1 MFRTNTHPQISQIAT
16 DQEGTY
22 FRSSPRPLRNLRDLC
37 GKKLTNSISSTTLR
51 RVGLAVLALGCA
63 LAAGSSTFSA
73 EPKPDSKSQP
83 LAGTEPLMME
93 GDIASHL
100 VAGVDKFLL
109 RKIDESVAKRE
120 RHWKRDFSSAEAY
133 DKSIEPNR
141 RRLADILGIRDAR
154 VKFDAPELVATTKQS
169 ALVGKGENYEIYAIR
184 WPVLEDP
191 DPNRSDVIVYGE
203 GLLCVPTGDKKPIAD
218 VIAIPDADQTPE
230 QIVGIEDGVAPS
242 SQFARRLA
250 ECGFRVVIPVLIS
263 RDSTPRNGR
272 ATLTNRE
279 YLYRGGFEVG
289 RHLIG
294 YEVQKTLACVD
305 WLSSDW
311 RATAAAELKKDG
323 DADSDATPEA
333 KQQREFDRGPP
344 IGVLGNGEGGVIAL
358 YASALDTRIRLTTV
372 SAAFGI
378 RNSTWKQPIDRN
390 VFGLLTEFGDAELLA
405 MLAPRGF
412 MFDDAN
418 FELRKFG
425 SGGGAP
431 GEIGLP
437 DQYHAVAEFNRA
449 QKTMLPMSIT
459 REAEGLKEWGGGY
472 SVAHGMDTDNP
483 DMPKVFI
490 RKTLFNSM
498 ISDGGIARRLTGATA
513 KFDFS
518 DSGKLPKRVRQ
529 IEKANSRQSR
539 QIAEID
545 RHTQLVLRES
555 PFVRDQYMKK
565 LYDAA
570 NTKDLAAYEKV
581 ADEYREKFYND
592 VIGKFDD
599 PLLPAKPRTRKAYDN
614 EKWTGYEV
622 VLDVFPDV
630 IAYGVLLVPKDLKEG
645 ERRPVVV
652 CQHGLEGRPKHVIEG
667 NHDAYHDYAAKL
679 CERGFITFAPQNC
692 YIFEDRFR
700 SLQRK
705 ANPLGKTLFSVIVPQ
720 HQQIT
725 DWLKTLPMV
734 DGERIGFYGLS
745 YGGKSAMRIPPLV
758 KNYCLSICSADFNE
772 WVDKNASTRNPHS
785 YVWSGEYEIF
795 EWDLGS
801 TFNYAEMAA
810 LIAPRPFMVERG
822 HFDGVASDETVAHE
836 FAKVRHHY
844 AARMGI
850 GDRCEIEW
858 FVGPHTINGKGTF
871 EFLHKHLKWPEK

>member
-1 MFRTNTHPQISQIAT
+1 MLAF
-16 DQEGTY
+16 
-22 FRSSPRPLRNLRDLC
+22 LRARGFVLSVFFL
-37 GKKLTNSISSTTLR
+37 
-51 RVGLAVLALGCA
+51 VGLLCAALPMHA
-63 LAAGSSTFSA
+63 PAAEDA
-73 EPKPDSKSQP
+73 KVERH
-83 LAGTEPLMME
+83 AGTELAATAPLTME
-93 GDIASHL
+93 GDIASQL
-100 VAGVDKFLL
+100 VDGVDKFLL
-109 RKIDESVAKRE
+109 RKIDESVGKRE

-133 DKSIEPNR
+133 NKSIEPNR
-141 RRLADILGIRDAR
+141 KRLADILGIRDER

-203 GLLCVPTGDKKPIAD
+203 GLLCLPAGDKKPIAD

-230 QIVGIEDGVAPS
+230 QIVGLAEGVLPE

-250 ECGFRVVIPVLIS
+250 EAGCRVVIPVLIS
-263 RDSTPRNGR
+263 RELKQRNGR

-294 YEVQKTLACVD
+294 YEVQKVLATVD
-305 WLSSDW
+305 WFERNHL
-311 RATAAAELKKDG
+311 ATGENTGGSAASTETDAKPRIGVIGYGEGAMVALFAAALDSRVRSTFVAGLPG
-323 DADSDATPEA
+323 DISDTW
-333 KQQREFDRGPP
+333 RG
-344 IGVLGNGEGGVIAL
+344 
-358 YASALDTRIRLTTV
+358 
-372 SAAFGI
+372 
-378 RNSTWKQPIDRN
+378 PIDRN
-390 VFGLLTEFGDAELLA
+390 VFGIRGHFAATDILA
-405 MLAPRGF
+405 LVAPRALF
-412 MFDDAN
+412 FD
-418 FELRKFG
+418 FVSGPLLELPAT
-425 SGGGAP
+425 GGAP
-431 GEIGLP
+431 AVLDTSTYEIESLNPSYGHIKDALAKHGVVWNCLVKISTESSPLDFDEELLGKFGDVLDVVLP
-437 DQYHAVAEFNRA
+437 TVSTTTQNWIAV
-449 QKTMLPMSIT
+449 KS
-459 REAEGLKEWGGGY
+459 
-472 SVAHGMDTDNP
+472 DT
-483 DMPKVFI
+483 
-490 RKTLFNSM
+490 TH
-498 ISDGGIARRLTGATA
+498 
-513 KFDFS
+513 
-518 DSGKLPKRVRQ
+518 
-529 IEKANSRQSR
+529 RQSR

-555 PFVRDQYMKK
+555 PYVRERYMKR

-581 ADEYREKFYND
+581 ADEYRETFYDD
-592 VIGKFDD
+592 VIGRFDD
-599 PLLPAKPRTRKAYDN
+599 VLLPANPRSRKAYDKK
-614 EKWTGYEV
+614 KWTGYEV

-630 IAYGVLLVPKDLKEG
+630 IAYGVLLVPKDMKPG
-645 ERRPVVV
+645 EKRPVVV
-652 CQHGLEGRPKHVIEG
+652 CQHGLEGRPQHLIEG
-667 NHDAYHDYAAKL
+667 DHAAYHDFAAKL
-679 CERGFITFAPQNC
+679 CERGFITFAPQNL
-692 YIFEDRFR
+692 YIFGDRFR

-772 WVDKNASTRNPHS
+772 WVDKNASTRSPHS
-785 YVWSGEYEIF
+785 YVWTGEYEIF
-795 EWDLGS
+795 EWDLAS

-822 HFDGVASDETVAHE
+822 HFDSVASDETVAYE

-844 AARMGI
+844 AARLGL

-871 EFLHKHLKWPEK
+871 AFLHKHLKWPERE

>member
-1 MFRTNTHPQISQIAT
+1 MPTR
-16 DQEGTY
+16 
-22 FRSSPRPLRNLRDLC
+22 
-37 GKKLTNSISSTTLR
+37 
-51 RVGLAVLALGCA
+51 
-63 LAAGSSTFSA
+63 STFA
-73 EPKPDSKSQP
+73 DEPKPEP
-83 LAGTEPLMME
+83 LAGTEPLVME
-93 GDIASHL
+93 GDIASQL
-100 VAGVDKFLL
+100 VDGVDKFLL
-109 RKIDESVAKRE
+109 RKIDESVEKRE

-133 DKSIEPNR
+133 NKSIEPNR
-141 RRLADILGIRDAR
+141 KRLADILGIRDAR
-154 VKFDAPELVATTKQS
+154 VPFDAPELVATTKQS

-184 WPVLEDP
+184 WPVLADP

-230 QIVGIEDGVAPS
+230 QIVGLAEGVPPE

-250 ECGFRVVIPVLIS
+250 KAGCRVVIPTLIS
-263 RDSTPRNGR
+263 RELKQRNGR

-294 YEVQKTLACVD
+294 YEVQKVLALVD
-305 WLSSDW
+305 WFERDHL
-311 RATAAAELKKDG
+311 AAGENTGGNAASTKKE
-323 DADSDATPEA
+323 PEP
-333 KQQREFDRGPP
+333 R
-344 IGVLGNGEGGVIAL
+344 IGVIGYGEGGMIAL
-358 YASALDTRIRLTTV
+358 YSTALDTRINATCV
-372 SAAFGI
+372 SGFVGEV
-378 RNSTWKQPIDRN
+378 RELRFWRQPIDRN
-390 VFGLLTEFGDAELLA
+390 VFDFFVQFTDQDLITMVAPRRLIVDIATSPRVNLPGNGGAPAEIVSPSNDVAAALLLHFVDEALNGFKAASRFWSLHGDVTNRSRFCGDSALTEFVRTCASNEKLA
-405 MLAPRGF
+405 MSPS
-412 MFDDAN
+412 
-418 FELRKFG
+418 K
-425 SGGGAP
+425 
-431 GEIGLP
+431 
-437 DQYHAVAEFNRA
+437 AVIN
-449 QKTMLPMSIT
+449 T
-459 REAEGLKEWGGGY
+459 RR
-472 SVAHGMDTDNP
+472 TDP
-483 DMPKVFI
+483 P
-490 RKTLFNSM
+490 
-498 ISDGGIARRLTGATA
+498 A
-513 KFDFS
+513 
-518 DSGKLPKRVRQ
+518 
-529 IEKANSRQSR
+529 RQSR

-555 PFVRDQYMKK
+555 PYVRERYMKR
-565 LYDAA
+565 LYDATD
-570 NTKDLAAYEKV
+570 TKDLAAYEKV

-592 VIGKFDD
+592 VIGRFDD
-599 PLLPAKPRTRKAYDN
+599 PLLPANPRTRKAYDK

-630 IAYGVLLVPKDLKEG
+630 IAYGVLLVPKDIKPG
-645 ERRPVVV
+645 KKRPVVV
-652 CQHGLEGRPKHVIEG
+652 CQHGLEGRPQDVIEG
-667 NHDAYHDYAAKL
+667 NKDAYHDFAAKL
-679 CERGFITFAPQNC
+679 CERGFITFAPQNL
-692 YIFEDRFR
+692 YIFGDRFR

-772 WVDKNASTRNPHS
+772 WVDKNASTRDPHS
-785 YVWSGEYEIF
+785 YVWSNEYEIF

-822 HFDGVASDETVAHE
+822 HFDGVGSDENVAHE

-844 AARMGI
+844 AARLGI

-858 FVGPHTINGKGTF
+858 FVGPHTINGQGTF
-871 EFLHKHLKWPEK
+871 KFLHKHLKWPEPGPE

>member
-1 MFRTNTHPQISQIAT
+1 MFAAR
-16 DQEGTY
+16 
-22 FRSSPRPLRNLRDLC
+22 FLRSSVLPVASVVSLWLATMPLE
-37 GKKLTNSISSTTLR
+37 
-51 RVGLAVLALGCA
+51 AV
-63 LAAGSSTFSA
+63 AADDA
-73 EPKPDSKSQP
+73 KVEP
-83 LAGTEPLMME
+83 LAGTQPLVME
-93 GDIASHL
+93 GDIASRL
-100 VAGVDKFLL
+100 VDGVDKFLL

-133 DKSIEPNR
+133 NKSIEPNR
-141 RRLADILGIRDAR
+141 KRLADILGIRDAR

-184 WPVLEDP
+184 WPVLADP
-191 DPNRSDVIVYGE
+191 DPNRSDVIVHGE
-203 GLLCVPTGDKKPIAD
+203 GLLCVPTGNKKPVAD

-230 QIVGIEDGVAPS
+230 QIVGLAEGVPAA

-250 ECGFRVVIPVLIS
+250 EAGCRVVIPTLIS
-263 RDSTPRNGR
+263 RELKQRNGR

-294 YEVQKTLACVD
+294 YEVQKVLAIVD
-305 WLSSDW
+305 WFEHDHL
-311 RATAAAELKKDG
+311 AADENTGGNA
-323 DADSDATPEA
+323 ASANSDAKP
-333 KQQREFDRGPP
+333 R
-344 IGVLGNGEGGVIAL
+344 IGVIGYADGGMLAL
-358 YASALDTRIRLTTV
+358 ITSALDERIGST
-372 SAAFGI
+372 SICGYYGD
-378 RNSTWKQPIDRN
+378 RNRIWAEPIDRN
-390 VFGLLTEFGDAELLA
+390 VFRLLDEFGDAELHS
-405 MLAPRGF
+405 MIVPRWAF
-412 MFDDAN
+412 
-418 FELRKFG
+418 FEHPVIARREF
-425 SGGGAP
+425 SGAGGAP
-431 GEIGLP
+431 AVIERPRRFREEVTRVHDLINARPTDRVHATTQSAAAGDTFPANYFCSGGTLSALLKPFAEVYIDDTRPGE
-437 DQYHAVAEFNRA
+437 ATFNEGSRPSL
-449 QKTMLPMSIT
+449 QGET
-459 REAEGLKEWGGGY
+459 RDADE
-472 SVAHGMDTDNP
+472 
-483 DMPKVFI
+483 
-490 RKTLFNSM
+490 
-498 ISDGGIARRLTGATA
+498 
-513 KFDFS
+513 
-518 DSGKLPKRVRQ
+518 
-529 IEKANSRQSR
+529 RQSR

-592 VIGKFDD
+592 VIGRFDD
-599 PLLPAKPRTRKAYDN
+599 PLLPANPRTRKAYDK

-645 ERRPVVV
+645 EKRPVVV
-652 CQHGLEGRPKHVIEG
+652 CQHGLEGRPQDVIEG
-667 NHDAYHDYAAKL
+667 NKDAYHDFAAKL
-679 CERGFITFAPQNC
+679 CERGFITFAPQNL
-692 YIFEDRFR
+692 YIFGDRFR

-725 DWLKTLPMV
+725 DWLKTLPFV

-785 YVWSGEYEIF
+785 YVWTGEYEIF

-844 AARMGI
+844 AARLGI

-858 FVGPHTINGKGTF
+858 FVGPHTINGQGTF
-871 EFLHKHLKWPEK
+871 RFLHQHLKWPEPVE

>member
-1 MFRTNTHPQISQIAT
+1 MSRTSKHPQISPMAT
-16 DQEGTY
+16 DTAQ
-22 FRSSPRPLRNLRDLC
+22 FRSSPRLLRILRIPC
-37 GKKLTNSISSTTLR
+37 VKKRTRSFLSK
-51 RVGLAVLALGCA
+51 LAIALGCA
-63 LAAGSSTFSA
+63 ILAASSTFSA
-73 EPKPDSKSQP
+73 EPKPEP
-83 LAGTEPLMME
+83 LAGTELLTIE

-100 VAGVDKFLL
+100 VAGVDNFLL

-133 DKSIEPNR
+133 NKSIEPNR
-141 RRLADILGIRDAR
+141 QRLADILGIRDAR

-203 GLLCVPTGDKKPIAD
+203 GLLCVPTGDKRPIAD

-230 QIVGIEDGVAPS
+230 QIVGLTEGVSIKA
-242 SQFARRLA
+242 QFARRLA
-250 ECGFRVVIPVLIS
+250 ELGCRVIVPVLVS
-263 RDSTPRNGR
+263 REEKQRNGR
-272 ATLTNRE
+272 ARLSNRE
-279 YLYRGGFEVG
+279 YLYRGGFEIG

-294 YEVQKTLACVD
+294 YEVQKVLACVD
-305 WLSSDW
+305 WFE
-311 RATAAAELKKDG
+311 AEWKAEQAKKPKG
-323 DADSDATPEA
+323 DADKEKDDSPEA
-333 KQQREFDRGPP
+333 KQRREFESMPP
-344 IGVLGNGEGGVIAL
+344 IAVFGHIEGGVVAL
-358 YASALDTRIRLTTV
+358 SASALDTRIRHTFI
-372 SAAFGI
+372 SNSFGI
-378 RNSTWKQPIDRN
+378 RNATWKQPIDRN
-390 VFGLLTEFGDAELLA
+390 VFRLIDEFGDAELLT
-405 MLAPRGF
+405 MLRPRGF
-412 MFDDAN
+412 LFDDT
-418 FELRKFG
+418 FFQPRTLPGE
-425 SGGGAP
+425 GGAP
-431 GEIGLP
+431 ADLALA
-437 DQYHAVAEFNRA
+437 DQYHAVDEANRG
-449 QKTMLPMSIT
+449 KEIMRPLSIA
-459 REAEGLKEWGGGY
+459 RQSEGLPGIGVAYG
-472 SVAHGMDTDNP
+472 VAHSMVSDRTKEPQWLAKD
-483 DMPKVFI
+483 VFDHWFTHGSI
-490 RKTLFNSM
+490 RRS
-498 ISDGGIARRLTGATA
+498 LTGEAA
-513 KFDFS
+513 PERRPPLEP
-518 DSGKLPKRVRQ
+518 DSGRVPKATGKFA
-529 IEKANSRQSR
+529 ETTARQSR

-599 PLLPAKPRTRKAYDN
+599 PLLPANPRTRKVYDN

-630 IAYGVLLVPKDLKEG
+630 IAYGVLLVPKDLKPG

-652 CQHGLEGRPKHVIEG
+652 CQHGLEGRPQHVIEG

-679 CERGFITFAPQNC
+679 CERGFITFAPQNL

-700 SLQRK
+700 TLQRK

-725 DWLKTLPMV
+725 DWLKTLPFV

-785 YVWSGEYEIF
+785 YVWTGEYEIF

-844 AARMGI
+844 AARLGI

-858 FVGPHTINGKGTF
+858 FVGPHTINGQGTF
-871 EFLHKHLKWPEK
+871 KFLHKHLKWPEE

>member
-1 MFRTNTHPQISQIAT
+1 MIRTNNHPQISQIVA
-16 DQEGTY
+16 DEEGIDI
-22 FRSSPRPLRNLRDLC
+22 RSSLRPLRNLCALC
-37 GKKLTNSISSTTLR
+37 VKKLTNAFLNTAVR

-63 LAAGSSTFSA
+63 LVAGSSTFSA

-83 LAGTEPLMME
+83 LAGTEPLTME

-120 RHWKRDFSSAEAY
+120 QHWKRDFSSADAY
-133 DKSIEPNR
+133 NKSIEPNR
-141 RRLADILGIRDAR
+141 KRLADILGIRDAR
-154 VKFDAPELVATTKQS
+154 VKFDAPELVATTKQP

-230 QIVGIEDGVAPS
+230 QIVGLAKGVKDDA
-242 SQFARRLA
+242 QFGRLLA
-250 ECGFRVVIPVLIS
+250 EAGCRVVVPVLIS
-263 RDSTPRNGR
+263 REVHQRNGR
-272 ATLTNRE
+272 AAITNRE
-279 YLYRGGFEVG
+279 FLYRGGFEVG

-294 YEVQKTLACVD
+294 YEIQKVLAIVD
-305 WLSSDW
+305 WF
-311 RATAAAELKKDG
+311 
-323 DADSDATPEA
+323 DSDVRYKDATTS
-333 KQQREFDRGPP
+333 
-344 IGVLGNGEGGVIAL
+344 IGAIGFGEGGMIAL
-358 YASALDTRIRLTTV
+358 IATALDTRVYGGYCSGYFGNQQRLW
-372 SAAFGI
+372 S
-378 RNSTWKQPIDRN
+378 QPIDRS
-390 VFGLLTEFGDAELLA
+390 VFALMSQFGDEQLAA
-405 MLAPRGF
+405 MLGFRHCILEACGYPEFRVVGNGGSPGVLDAPNSLDAFKLGDKAGATLQGQPKG
-412 MFDDAN
+412 MFKVSAGSKGGEVDVKSILYFIDRLLKKPIPEQKAVELEYYETRTRLPSKVRDVSDDA
-418 FELRKFG
+418 
-425 SGGGAP
+425 A
-431 GEIGLP
+431 
-437 DQYHAVAEFNRA
+437 A
-449 QKTMLPMSIT
+449 
-459 REAEGLKEWGGGY
+459 
-472 SVAHGMDTDNP
+472 
-483 DMPKVFI
+483 
-490 RKTLFNSM
+490 
-498 ISDGGIARRLTGATA
+498 
-513 KFDFS
+513 
-518 DSGKLPKRVRQ
+518 
-529 IEKANSRQSR
+529 RQSR

-581 ADEYREKFYND
+581 AEEYREKFYND

-599 PLLPAKPRTRKAYDN
+599 PLLPANPRTRKVYDK

-645 ERRPVVV
+645 EKRPVVV

-667 NHDAYHDYAAKL
+667 DEGAYHDYAAKL

-725 DWLKTLPMV
+725 DWLKTLPFV

-858 FVGPHTINGKGTF
+858 FVGPHTINGQGTF
-871 EFLHKHLKWPEK
+871 EFLHKHLKWPQE

>member
-1 MFRTNTHPQISQIAT
+1 MPAAVRRTVFVFSV
-16 DQEGTY
+16 
-22 FRSSPRPLRNLRDLC
+22 SSVLSVVSFVFVALNC
-37 GKKLTNSISSTTLR
+37 GQ
-51 RVGLAVLALGCA
+51 VG
-63 LAAGSSTFSA
+63 AADG
-73 EPKPDSKSQP
+73 KPEP
-83 LAGTEPLMME
+83 LAGTEPLVME
-93 GDIASHL
+93 GDIASQL

-109 RKIDESVAKRE
+109 RKIDESVEKRE

-133 DKSIEPNR
+133 NKSIEPNR
-141 RRLADILGIRDAR
+141 KRLADILGIRDAR

-230 QIVGIEDGVAPS
+230 QLLGLAEGVSIKA
-242 SQFARRLA
+242 QFARRLA
-250 ECGFRVVIPVLIS
+250 ELGCRVVVPVLIS
-263 RDSTPRNGR
+263 REEKQRNGR

-294 YEVQKTLACVD
+294 YEVQKVLACVD
-305 WLSSDW
+305 WFE
-311 RATAAAELKKDG
+311 AEWKAEQAKKPKG
-323 DADSDATPEA
+323 DADKEKDDSAEA
-333 KQQREFDRGPP
+333 KQRREFESVPP
-344 IGVLGNGEGGVIAL
+344 IAVIGYIEGGVVGL
-358 YASALDTRIRLTTV
+358 YASALDSRVRHTYI
-372 SAAFGI
+372 SDAFGI
-378 RNSTWKQPIDRN
+378 WNTAWSQPLDRN
-390 VFGLLTEFGDAELLA
+390 VFRIIDEFGDGELVT
-405 MLAPRGF
+405 MIAPRRF
-412 MFDDAN
+412 LFDDTFFARHV
-418 FELRKFG
+418 FAGK
-425 SGGGAP
+425 GGAP
-431 GEIGLP
+431 AELKLA
-437 DQYHAVAEFNRA
+437 DQYLAVKEATRA
-449 QKTMLPMSIT
+449 QGIVRPLSIT
-459 REAEGLKEWGGGY
+459 RESEGLSGFGVAYG
-472 SVAHGMDTDNP
+472 VAHEMTDDRSKEPNWIAK
-483 DMPKVFI
+483 DVFDHWFTHGSI
-490 RKTLFNSM
+490 RRS
-498 ISDGGIARRLTGATA
+498 LTGEARPERIPPHEP
-513 KFDFS
+513 
-518 DSGKLPKRVRQ
+518 DSGQTPKLAGKLVDSS
-529 IEKANSRQSR
+529 ARQSR

-555 PFVRDQYMKK
+555 PFVRNAYMKK

-581 ADEYREKFYND
+581 AEEYREKFYND
-592 VIGKFDD
+592 VIGRFDD
-599 PLLPAKPRTRKAYDN
+599 PLLPAKPRTRKAYDK

-630 IAYGVLLVPKDLKEG
+630 IAYGVLLVPKDLKPG
-645 ERRPVVV
+645 EKRPVVV
-652 CQHGLEGRPKHVIEG
+652 CQHGLEGRPQDLIEG
-667 NHDAYHDYAAKL
+667 NKDAYHDYAAKL

-844 AARMGI
+844 AARLGI

-858 FVGPHTINGKGTF
+858 FVGPHTINGQGTF
-871 EFLHKHLKWPEK
+871 AFLHKHLKWPEEQRSGAGGQGSGK